1 MRPGCPMLEKVHLTL
16 FNDTILYR
24 PHRLDM
30 YPFLT
35 TFGIFGA
42 GCWLQ
47 LRVNKKTH
55 LLTRKCELALVTM
68 CINDA
73 YYESNCNELQRIITC
88 SCKVDVDTKEI
99 ETVLK
104 NPKQQSLQAP

>member
-1 MRPGCPMLEKVHLTL
+1 MLEKVHLTL

-30 YPFLT
+30 YPVIT

-47 LRVNKKTH
+47 VRVNKKH
-55 LLTRKCELALVTM
+55 
-68 CINDA
+68 IF
-73 YYESNCNELQRIITC
+73 LQEN
-88 SCKVDVDTKEI
+88 V
-99 ETVLK
+99 
-104 NPKQQSLQAP
+104 N